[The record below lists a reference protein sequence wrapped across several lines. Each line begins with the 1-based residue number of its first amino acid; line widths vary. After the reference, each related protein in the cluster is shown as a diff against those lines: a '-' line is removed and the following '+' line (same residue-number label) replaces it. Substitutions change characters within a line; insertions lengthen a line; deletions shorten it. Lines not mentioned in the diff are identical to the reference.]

1 MFDRLRKALHLPGGQ
16 NAARPVSNQ
25 EVVRWAAT
33 QCLAVVP
40 QAVDGHFDLGGDL
53 NGHPWRLEC
62 GNPTRDYVRGLE
74 LRGRDGLGVYAD
86 AAVMGR
92 NRP

>member
-1 MFDRLRKALHLPGGQ
+1 MFDRLRKALHLPGGPY
-16 NAARPVSNQ
+16 AARPVSNQ
-25 EVVRWAAT
+25 EVVRWAAN
-33 QCLAVVP
+33 QRLAVVP

-74 LRGRDGLGVYAD
+74 LRGVPTWGWTRT
-86 AAVMGR
+86 R
-92 NRP
+92 R